1 MCVCLFVYCLFLCE
15 ISVLGFLEISLVS
28 LCMSVCARVR
38 ERVCVRV
45 RAHVHVP
52 QNVTSVF

>member
-15 ISVLGFLEISLVS
+15 INVLGFLEISLVS
-28 LCMSVCARVR
+28 LCVSVCARVR
-38 ERVCVRV
+38 ERVRV